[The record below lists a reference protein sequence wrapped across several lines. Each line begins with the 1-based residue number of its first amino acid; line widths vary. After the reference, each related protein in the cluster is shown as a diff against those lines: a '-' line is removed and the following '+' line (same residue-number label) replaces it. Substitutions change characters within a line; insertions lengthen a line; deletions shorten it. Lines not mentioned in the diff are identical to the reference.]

1 MTAAERMQRRL
12 RAQAEH
18 HLRVAAM
25 KDLRARHPE
34 GTAAPDHG
42 RGGAFWR
49 VVFVPAYRR
58 LPWET
63 KQRAMKALRMTAD
76 NHGWKAPERRPGE
89 PWRPPP
95 VQEP

>member
-42 RGGAFWR
+42 RGGALWR
-49 VVFVPAYRR
+49 VLFVPAYRR
-58 LPWET
+58 VPWEV
-63 KQRAMKALRMTAD
+63 KQKAMRSLGMTAES
-76 NHGWKAPERRPGE
+76 HGWTPPSRTPGE